1 MTKPIVISA
10 GGTGGHIF
18 PAQSLAAELAKRGR
32 RIVLM
37 TDPRGQ
43 NYTQSFPNAEIA
55 TVPSATFAGRG
66 FFGKGAAL
74 VTLARGAMR
83 AYGLL
88 GKIKPGCVV
97 GFGGY
102 PSMPGLV
109 AATQRGMPTLIHEQN
124 AILGRV
130 NRFLAPRVTAIA
142 ATFPGMERV
151 PAGCTQKVMVTGNPV
166 RDTVLALTDLAY
178 VGPQPGEP
186 FRVLI
191 FGGSQGARVFSQ
203 LLPQAIAA
211 MLPGVKS
218 RLRLEQQC
226 RPEDIDA
233 VRAEYARMG
242 VQAELATFFTDMG
255 ARLTRAHLVV
265 CRAGASTVT
274 ELLALGRP
282 ALLVPYPFAMDD
294 HQSANA
300 RVLSQQ
306 GAALTVEE
314 KGLNAQTLAETIA
327 QMAAEPSR
335 LTSLAQSAK
344 AMGRLNAAAALADM
358 AEGLAEGR
366 SVAELRLRPE
376 SV

>member
-1 MTKPIVISA
+1 
-10 GGTGGHIF
+10 
-18 PAQSLAAELAKRGR
+18 
-32 RIVLM
+32 
-37 TDPRGQ
+37 
-43 NYTQSFPNAEIA
+43 
-55 TVPSATFAGRG
+55 
-66 FFGKGAAL
+66 
-74 VTLARGAMR
+74 
-83 AYGLL
+83 
-88 GKIKPGCVV
+88 
-97 GFGGY
+97 
-102 PSMPGLV
+102 
-109 AATQRGMPTLIHEQN
+109 
-124 AILGRV
+124 
-130 NRFLAPRVTAIA
+130 
-142 ATFPGMERV
+142 
-151 PAGCTQKVMVTGNPV
+151 
-166 RDTVLALTDLAY
+166 
-178 VGPQPGEP
+178 
-186 FRVLI
+186 
-191 FGGSQGARVFSQ
+191 
-203 LLPQAIAA
+203 
-211 MLPGVKS
+211 
-218 RLRLEQQC
+218 
-226 RPEDIDA
+226 
-233 VRAEYARMG
+233 MG

-306 GAALTVEE
+306 GAALAVAE

-366 SVAELRLRPE
+366 SVAELRMRPE